1 MTTAPFDQLQ
11 ADLQGDRHRRGRV
24 GAGWPSGFQAEK
36 RYHELFDTRLMQAR
50 RRLGLPIIL
59 TTPLEDLVE
68 PLRGEVESA
77 YLAAC
82 REAGWLLWNE
92 GEFRQAWMYL
102 RPLGDP
108 PPVAAAL
115 AKVEPTEENRNELIE
130 IALHEG
136 VAPAIGLQWVINQFG
151 TCNAITA
158 YDSEVPRF
166 RRSQQQAAAAV
177 MVRHL
182 HGELLGNL
190 RSEIARHDGRELD
203 ETTPS
208 ETPIDDLLRSRDWLF
223 AENSYHIDASH
234 LASVVRIARIVEDA
248 ASLRF
253 AWDLTQY
260 GRRLSESFQLTGD
273 EPFADV
279 YPSHGLFY
287 GAQLGKQVEE
297 AVTYFRDKAERALP
311 EEEGT
316 AAAEVYIVLLVRLNR
331 FGEALAA
338 HVKLIPPN
346 VRTSGFA
353 PTLLELG
360 RLAEDYDQLMAICR
374 ERGDLLGFA
383 AGMIAK
389 NGSKQASG
397 AVA

>member
-11 ADLQGDRHRRGRV
+11 ADLQGDGIE
-24 GAGWPSGFQAEK
+24 AGLERLAEWFQAEK
-36 RYHELFDTRLMQAR
+36 RFHELFDTRLMQAR

-59 TTPLEDLVE
+59 TTPLDDLAE

-82 REAGWLLWNE
+82 REAGWLLWND
-92 GEFRQAWMYL
+92 GEIRQAWMYL

-108 PPVAAAL
+108 PGVAAAL

-136 VAPAIGLQWVINQFG
+136 VDPALGLQWVINQFG

-182 HGELLGNL
+182 HGELVGNI
-190 RSEIARHDGRELD
+190 RSEIARHDVARHDVAQADGGEPNDTTLD
-203 ETTPS
+203 A
-208 ETPIDDLLRSRDWLF
+208 LLRDRNWLF
-223 AENSYHIDASH
+223 SENSYHIDASH

-260 GRRLSESFQLTGD
+260 GRRLSETFQLTGD

-279 YPSHGLFY
+279 YPSHGLFF
-287 GAQLGKQVEE
+287 GAQLGMQVEE
-297 AVTYFRDKAERALP
+297 ALAFFRDKAERAVP
-311 EEEGT
+311 EDEGT
-316 AAAEVYIVLLVRLNR
+316 AAAEVYIVLLVRLGR
-331 FGEALAA
+331 FAEAMAA

-346 VRTSGFA
+346 VRASGFA

-360 RLAEDYDQLMAICR
+360 RLAEDYDQLTNICR

-389 NGSKQASG
+389 QA
-397 AVA
+397 

>member
-1 MTTAPFDQLQ
+1 
-11 ADLQGDRHRRGRV
+11 
-24 GAGWPSGFQAEK
+24 
-36 RYHELFDTRLMQAR
+36 
-50 RRLGLPIIL
+50 
-59 TTPLEDLVE
+59 
-68 PLRGEVESA
+68 
-77 YLAAC
+77 
-82 REAGWLLWNE
+82 
-92 GEFRQAWMYL
+92 
-102 RPLGDP
+102 
-108 PPVAAAL
+108 VAAAL

-136 VAPAIGLQWVINQFG
+136 VEPALGLQWVINQFG
-151 TCNAITA
+151 TCNSITA

-182 HGELLGNL
+182 HGELVGNV
-190 RSEIARHDGRELD
+190 RAEIARHDAAQGGRE
-203 ETTPS
+203 PS
-208 ETPIDDLLRSRDWLF
+208 ETMLDDLLRGRDWLF
-223 AENSYHIDASH
+223 SENSYHIDASH
-234 LASVVRIARIVEDA
+234 LASVVRIARIVEDQE
-248 ASLRF
+248 SLQF

-287 GAQLGKQVEE
+287 GSQLGKQVDE
-297 AVTYFRDKAERALP
+297 AVTYFRDKAERAVP

-316 AAAEVYIVLLVRLNR
+316 AAAEVYIVSLVRLGR
-331 FGEALAA
+331 FDEALAA

-346 VRTSGFA
+346 VRATGFA

-360 RLAEDYDQLMAICR
+360 RLAEDYDQLMNICR

-389 NGSKQASG
+389 QATG
-397 AVA
+397 

>member
-11 ADLQGDRHRRGRV
+11 ADLQGDGIEAGLERL
-24 GAGWPSGFQAEK
+24 AGWFKAEK

-50 RRLGLPIIL
+50 RRLKLPIIL
-59 TTPLEDLVE
+59 TTPLEDLAE

-108 PPVAAAL
+108 PAVAAAL
-115 AKVEPTEENRNELIE
+115 KKIEPTEENRNELIE

-136 VAPAIGLQWVINQFG
+136 IAPDVGLQWVINQYG

-182 HGELLGNL
+182 HGELVGNI
-190 RSEIARHDGRELD
+190 RSEIARHDGSEPKETTLD
-203 ETTPS
+203 E
-208 ETPIDDLLRSRDWLF
+208 LLRGRDWLF
-223 AENSYHIDASH
+223 GENSYHIDASH
-234 LASVVRIARIVEDA
+234 LASVVRIARIVEVEP
-248 ASLRF
+248 SLRF

-260 GRRLSESFQLTGD
+260 GRRLSESFQFAGD
-273 EPFADV
+273 EPFTDV
-279 YPSHGLFY
+279 YPSHGLFF
-287 GAQLGKQVEE
+287 GAQLGEQVEE
-297 AVTYFRDKAERALP
+297 ALAFFRDKAERAVP

-316 AAAEVYIVLLVRLNR
+316 AATEVYIVLLVRLRR
-331 FGEALAA
+331 FAEALAA

-383 AGMIAK
+383 AGVIAK
-389 NGSKQASG
+389 Q
-397 AVA
+397 V

>member
-11 ADLQGDRHRRGRV
+11 ADLQGDGV
-24 GAGWPSGFQAEK
+24 EAGLERLAEWFKAEK
-36 RYHELFDTRLMQAR
+36 RYHELFDARLMQAR

-59 TTPLEDLVE
+59 TTPLEDLAE
-68 PLRGEVESA
+68 PLRGEVETA

-82 REAGWLLWNE
+82 REAGWLLWNDSQY
-92 GEFRQAWMYL
+92 RQAWMYL

-108 PPVAAAL
+108 PAVAAAL

-136 VAPAIGLQWVINQFG
+136 VAPDVGLRWVIDQYG
-151 TCNAITA
+151 TCNSITA

-190 RSEIARHDGRELD
+190 RSEIARHEGHEPKEATID
-203 ETTPS
+203 EM
-208 ETPIDDLLRSRDWLF
+208 LRGRDWLF
-223 AENSYHIDASH
+223 GENSYHIDSSH
-234 LASVVRIARIVEDA
+234 LASVVRIARIVEDEP
-248 ASLRF
+248 SLRF

-260 GRRLSESFQLTGD
+260 GRRLSESFQFTGD
-273 EPFADV
+273 EPFGDV
-279 YPSHGLFY
+279 YPSHALFF

-297 AVTYFRDKAERALP
+297 ALVYFRDKAERAVP
-311 EEEGT
+311 EDEGT
-316 AAAEVYIVLLVRLNR
+316 AAAEVYIVLLVRLRR
-331 FGEALAA
+331 FGDAMAA
-338 HVKLIPPN
+338 HVKFIPPN
-346 VRTSGFA
+346 VRTAGFA

-360 RLAEDYDQLMAICR
+360 RLAEDYEQLMAICR
-374 ERGDLLGFA
+374 DRGDLLGFA

-389 NGSKQASG
+389 KATG
-397 AVA
+397 

>member
-11 ADLQGDRHRRGRV
+11 ADLRGDGIE
-24 GAGWPSGFQAEK
+24 AGLEKLAAWFQAEK

-68 PLRGEVESA
+68 PLRGEVENA

-108 PPVAAAL
+108 PAVAAAL

-136 VAPAIGLQWVINQFG
+136 VAPALGLQWVINQYG
-151 TCNAITA
+151 TCNSITA

-182 HGELLGNL
+182 HGELVGNV
-190 RSEIARHDGRELD
+190 RAEIARHDAAQSGSEPSEPNEKMLD
-203 ETTPS
+203 E
-208 ETPIDDLLRSRDWLF
+208 LLRGRDWLF
-223 AENSYHIDASH
+223 SENSYHIDASH
-234 LASVVRIARIVEDA
+234 LASVVRIARIVEDKE
-248 ASLRF
+248 SLQF

-297 AVTYFRDKAERALP
+297 AVAFFRDKAERAVP

-316 AAAEVYIVLLVRLNR
+316 AAAEVYIVLLVRLGR
-331 FGEALAA
+331 FDEALAA

-346 VRTSGFA
+346 VRATGFA

-360 RLAEDYDQLMAICR
+360 RLAEDYDQLMNICR

-389 NGSKQASG
+389 EA
-397 AVA
+397 